1 MPLGAFQRPSAS
13 LRTDSVAGPASD
25 RHAADDQSW
34 PIPVGEP
41 AGRYLHERIGPKK
54 RAENY
59 AGGRRYCEIRR
70 RAAAARIAPESGLP
84 RRVSLL
90 VVKSVDE
97 FAAPQP

>member
-25 RHAADDQSW
+25 RHAGDDQSW

-41 AGRYLHERIGPKK
+41 TGRYLHERIGPKK

-59 AGGRRYCEIRR
+59 VGGVGDINDIIRGID
-70 RAAAARIAPESGLP
+70 AAASLKHGLNRTE
-84 RRVSLL
+84 RRHR
-90 VVKSVDE
+90 
-97 FAAPQP
+97 P